1 MKAALGILLLI
12 VTAGG
17 LYFYRDRLLLGQ
29 SGCVLSRVDADFNAI
44 GSSLKTYKLNA
55 GQYPTTQQGLAALV
69 HEPTSP
75 PLPRRWTKIADRIP
89 NDGWNNPYQYWRL
102 SDDDPR
108 GFKISSAG
116 KDGQFGTK
124 DDLSSLDVHP

>member
-55 GQYPTTQQGLAALV
+55 GEYPTTEQGLMALV

-75 PLPRRWTKIADRIP
+75 PLPRRWTKILNRTPTDP
-89 NDGWNNPYQYWRL
+89 WNQEYRYRSFEEGAPCSFEL
-102 SDDDPR
+102 L
-108 GFKISSAG
+108 SAG
-116 KDGQFGTK
+116 RDGTFGTK
-124 DDLSSLDVHP
+124 DDDCYQCP